1 MTYQRDSGG
10 KTAVGAHAT
19 TPLPQPTPSDADD
32 AHTGAQVWRAS
43 PTLGSHSTVNESGEF
58 AAVPISAARLQTEP
72 SVETPKAT
80 DERDESPPAVDA
92 AARGPSVVGADED
105 AKLIAV
111 EVSVPSTTAR
121 PCDAVHVEGDEGRGV
136 VYFLD
141 GKVAWAVTQRSDMA
155 IRGLR
160 PRLIEAGHL
169 TAPEFDMLVS
179 LCRTDARNFCE
190 LLVSLAL
197 VERDDL
203 RDVMQ
208 ATLHD
213 HLQALV
219 SMTNV
224 RVSWKRTT
232 TTFTGNLTLS
242 LDELLA
248 PDDAK
253 RWRRLVAPSH
263 HGSPLRRHT
272 ETCIELRRSVE
283 VETVRGSMTMTT
295 VELSDA
301 GARLHAAE
309 MLPVAS
315 RVTVRLNVAGQDLV
329 LTGRVARFE
338 RSTKERCPSL
348 LIVWTGVPE
357 AAGEAFARI
366 FAAAV

>member
-1 MTYQRDSGG
+1 MPYQRKSGG
-10 KTAVGAHAT
+10 NTAVIALPTAALSHAN
-19 TPLPQPTPSDADD
+19 PSDS
-32 AHTGAQVWRAS
+32 HTGAPERGAS
-43 PTLGSHSTVNESGEF
+43 PTLRSHRLVNESGEF
-58 AAVPISAARLQTEP
+58 AAVRSSMVKAPEEVEAPGATMTGPGSRPAPQPGASEP
-72 SVETPKAT
+72 SL
-80 DERDESPPAVDA
+80 
-92 AARGPSVVGADED
+92 VGADDD
-105 AKLIAV
+105 ARLIAA
-111 EVSVPSTTAR
+111 EVPLPSTKSR

-141 GKVAWAVTQRSDMA
+141 GKVAWAVTQRSDVA

-160 PRLIEAGHL
+160 PRLIEAGRL
-169 TAPEFDMLVS
+169 TAPEFDVLVS

-190 LLVSLAL
+190 LLVSLDL
-197 VERDDL
+197 VDRDDL
-203 RDVMQ
+203 REVMQ
-208 ATLHD
+208 ATLRD

-219 SMTNV
+219 GMTNV
-224 RVSWKRTT
+224 RVSWKRITT
-232 TTFTGNLTLS
+232 SFTGNLTLN
-242 LDELLA
+242 LDELLT

-283 VETVRGSMTMTT
+283 VDTVRGSMTMTT

-315 RVTVRLNVAGQDLV
+315 RVTVRLNVAGEDLV
-329 LTGRVARFE
+329 LAGRVARFE
-338 RSTKERCPSL
+338 RSTKETCPSL
-348 LIVWTGVPE
+348 LIVWTEVPE